1 MRLWFLV
8 KLIALFAVLGAMAFT
23 AMLAYHI
30 MVEPLG
36 GVFEKIIPNPTE
48 IVKGQPDVDFAKML
62 DSAELPDID
71 PGEKAFQKAHELLAM
86 GQLSDA
92 REKLTAI
99 VNVYPTSPSAP
110 VARRIVGDMNLD
122 EILSTAHKEGKQT
135 HVVKRGDSYLAI
147 AAKYKTT
154 LDSIMYLNGMLE
166 LGNLQ
171 PGDEL
176 VVMPLEFRLLIE
188 PHRKSI
194 SVWDDGKFIREYPIL
209 RIEHTGRLA
218 NQRTTIDSKS
228 ATLDGKRI
236 QPQAKGY
243 RGATKMIQLAKLPLP
258 ILSDEPG
265 EDGPS
270 RGIFLSGPD
279 VEELSLLTRV
289 GNEVEI
295 RNPTR

>member
-1 MRLWFLV
+1 
-8 KLIALFAVLGAMAFT
+8 
-23 AMLAYHI
+23 
-30 MVEPLG
+30 
-36 GVFEKIIPNPTE
+36 
-48 IVKGQPDVDFAKML
+48 
-62 DSAELPDID
+62 
-71 PGEKAFQKAHELLAM
+71 
-86 GQLSDA
+86 
-92 REKLTAI
+92 
-99 VNVYPTSPSAP
+99 
-110 VARRIVGDMNLD
+110 MNLD

-147 AAKYKTT
+147 ASKYKTT
-154 LDSIMYLNGMLE
+154 LDCIMYLNGMLE

-176 VVMPLEFRLLIE
+176 IVMPLEFRLLIE
-188 PHRKSI
+188 PHRKSV
-194 SVWDDGKFIREYPIL
+194 SVWDGGRFIREYPIL

-218 NQRTTIDSKS
+218 NQRTTIDSKT

-236 QPQAKGY
+236 QPQAKSY
-243 RGATKMIQLAKLPLP
+243 RGATKMIQLAKFPVP

-265 EDGPS
+265 EESPS